1 MASADENSAGGRT
14 IESDEAKRE
23 ANQLIDSRRWHTQVE
38 SLDNYDFLLEQS
50 DVSSVMAGM
59 KLLDREIVDAN
70 ELDAA
75 IDEILSAI
83 RCQVGIV
90 RFELRTAD
98 KRRVSS
104 SKKYALVGPY
114 VLLSEIGSA
123 DGHQIIRK
131 CEKNRG
137 ADESLNG
144 NAVDSFAI
152 VEEMFCGIDVRSGV
166 RSKSDRRHVCA

>member
-59 KLLDREIVDAN
+59 KLLDREIIDADK
-70 ELDAA
+70 LHSV
-75 IDEILSAI
+75 IDQILSPVGCQI
-83 RCQVGIV
+83 RIV

-104 SKKYALVGPY
+104 AKKYALVGP
-114 VLLSEIGSA
+114 
-123 DGHQIIRK
+123 
-131 CEKNRG
+131 
-137 ADESLNG
+137 
-144 NAVDSFAI
+144 
-152 VEEMFCGIDVRSGV
+152 
-166 RSKSDRRHVCA
+166 